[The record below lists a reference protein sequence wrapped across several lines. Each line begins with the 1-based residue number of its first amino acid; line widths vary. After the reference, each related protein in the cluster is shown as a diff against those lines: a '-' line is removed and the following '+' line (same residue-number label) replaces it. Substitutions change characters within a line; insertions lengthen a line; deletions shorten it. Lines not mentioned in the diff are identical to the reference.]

1 MSDSSQV
8 QVFKLLN
15 PSSKLKYQSII
26 QSAYVA
32 ERLDMVTRWR
42 KLRMKLIT
50 WNLGRMDD
58 CPLDHIR
65 QLLSCNQGY
74 ADIYVVGFQ
83 ETIPLTSFSASPKVI
98 DQWCD
103 RLLAALPP
111 SQFQAVHRYGL
122 LGLTSVLIVKS
133 EIESQVSGYSSRTVG
148 LGYLNWYNKG
158 CIETQ
163 FSIGRIDQKLAGV
176 RVQVFNMHLTHGEEE
191 LAVEMRNQCLK
202 KVQDSLGTIRNASL
216 AGPVP
221 SVEDESVCEPQLSQ
235 VELERI
241 DSETVHQM
249 FKRECRKVVFA
260 SGDLNYRLES
270 TNVNDY
276 IYKGDYEKLLESDQL
291 RVQKKRGSI
300 FSGFSEGEIRFRPTF
315 KVTETLEYEDTRVP
329 SYTDR
334 ILYSADDGL
343 EQLTY
348 DVCEVNGSDHL
359 PVVAEFV
366 LDARMVDFGA
376 LKAVRSEIGA
386 QLDRILNQMEI
397 VDISPSLIEVD
408 VVAGIREVLEVTVS
422 NLTDE
427 PLRYNLDIG
436 KRFFRKPVIEL
447 LNDDGVLP
455 AKKAKQLKFQI
466 STSKIE
472 KIDKTLTMKFAN
484 FEFVKFLAFSV
495 SSKSLLFQPV
505 DNLEEMQYQNIVQSF
520 DFILKGATDNLLTKM
535 QSVVDLSSLN
545 EFEVSLLKDM
555 TLREINFDLLAKLN
569 SIGMVQN
576 EGSCGLM
583 SVLYLWLRSL
593 PELGGDK
600 RSGAVLRKIIA
611 LIKFLHLDREAGFKY
626 FGFLFQDEYE
636 LERALES

>member
-83 ETIPLTSFSASPKVI
+83 ETIPLTSFSASAKVI

-472 KIDKTLTMKFAN
+472 EIDKTLTMKFAN

-535 QSVVDLSSLN
+535 QSVVDLSLLN

-583 SVLYLWLRSL
+583 NVLYLWLRSL

>member
-15 PSSKLKYQSII
+15 PSSKLKYQSIV

-83 ETIPLTSFSASPKVI
+83 ETIPLTSFSASAKVI

-241 DSETVHQM
+241 DSETIHQM

>member
-83 ETIPLTSFSASPKVI
+83 ETIPLTSFSASAKVI

-472 KIDKTLTMKFAN
+472 EIDKTLTMKFAN

-583 SVLYLWLRSL
+583 NVLYLWLRSL

>member
-50 WNLGRMDD
+50 WNLGCMDD

-83 ETIPLTSFSASPKVI
+83 ETIPLTSFSASAKVI

-241 DSETVHQM
+241 DRETVHQM

-569 SIGMVQN
+569 SIGMVPN

>member
-83 ETIPLTSFSASPKVI
+83 ETIPLTSFSASAKII

-249 FKRECRKVVFA
+249 FRRECRKVVFA

-472 KIDKTLTMKFAN
+472 EIDKTLTMKFAN

-583 SVLYLWLRSL
+583 NVLYLWLRSL

>member
-83 ETIPLTSFSASPKVI
+83 ETIPLTSFSASAKVI

-583 SVLYLWLRSL
+583 NVLYLWLRSL

>member
-495 SSKSLLFQPV
+495 SSKSLLFQTV